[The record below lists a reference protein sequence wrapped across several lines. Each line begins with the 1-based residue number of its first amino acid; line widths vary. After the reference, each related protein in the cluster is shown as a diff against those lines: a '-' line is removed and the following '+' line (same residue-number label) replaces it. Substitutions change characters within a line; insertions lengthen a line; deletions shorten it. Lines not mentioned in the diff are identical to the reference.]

1 MEKGLLSKEVGER
14 VLKWGRWNLLNIIFH
29 FFLINYTCR
38 CFVLSFDKSPP
49 IVSQTHGQLDLVFR
63 KHIYAKKR

>member
-1 MEKGLLSKEVGER
+1 MEKGLLNKEAGER
-14 VLKWGRWNLLNIIFH
+14 VLKRGRWNLLNTIFL
-29 FFLINYTCR
+29 FFPYKLHVSL
-38 CFVLSFDKSPP
+38 FVHSFDKSPP